1 MKFIG
6 YRTLKTGIGAAA
18 AMTIAAA
25 LGLKY
30 AAAAGII
37 TILSLQSTKKQSV
50 NFAMQRMGAC
60 VLALF
65 LSSVLFGLLGYNT
78 LTFGLF
84 LLVFIPLTTRLRLN
98 EGIVV
103 NSVLVTHLLT
113 EKNITE
119 ALIINELGLMII
131 GVGIALLLNLYIP
144 SIENKIKEDQEYV
157 ESAIKDILSHMS
169 VALKACAVSIK
180 EEELFTNLEERLKIG
195 RKRAYSN
202 LNNALFS
209 DNSYYAKYMD
219 MRLQQLS
226 CLKNMRRHFERFS
239 ISYTQNMMI
248 ADFTD
253 RLSESI
259 HQYNTAEGLLKSL
272 QQLRDSFKEMELPK
286 TRDEFENRAMLYQFL
301 NDLEQFLLIKNEF
314 KKNIHES
321 IAVDLY

>member
-18 AMTIAAA
+18 AMTIAVA

-50 NFAMQRMGAC
+50 NFAMQRIGAC

-65 LSSVLFGLLGYNT
+65 LSSVLFSFLGYNT

-84 LLVFIPLTTRLRLN
+84 LLVFIPLTTRLKLN

-119 ALIINELGLMII
+119 TIIINELGLMII

-144 SIENKIKEDQEYV
+144 SIENKIKEDQEYI
-157 ESAIKDILSHMS
+157 ENAIKDILSHMS
-169 VALKACAVSIK
+169 VALKACAISIK
-180 EEELFTNLEERLKIG
+180 EEELFTNLEERLKLG

-248 ADFTD
+248 ADFTA

-259 HQYNTAEGLLKSL
+259 HQYNTAEGLLKNL

-286 TRDEFENRAMLYQFL
+286 TREEFENRAMLYQFL

-314 KKNIHES
+314 KRNIHES